1 MSTKVAWITGAGGFL
16 GRHTAKVFNAAG
28 WQVHGLGTGVLLK
41 STSQDW
47 GFASYNN
54 NSVTTETLSQLLSEA
69 EPRVVVHCA
78 GGSSVAL
85 SYSDPEKD
93 FKNTVESLV
102 TLLEFI
108 RKQSP
113 RTKIIY
119 PSSAAVY
126 GLSGAQP
133 LSEESEL
140 SPCSPYG
147 VHKLLA
153 EQLLKSYS
161 QSFNLDTRAVR
172 FFSLYGCGLQ
182 KQILWDACNKLQNSN
197 YLFGGTGNETRDFL
211 HISDAATLLLKTTE
225 ISNSDKCLIINGGSG
240 TSSTIAAILKR
251 LAELSGTSIR
261 PVFNGTVRS
270 GDPQHLVSDS
280 SKAKALGW
288 SPSITLDNGLTQYI
302 EWYQNHHGKQ

>member
-1 MSTKVAWITGAGGFL
+1 MSDKVAWITGAGGFL

-28 WQVHGLGTGVLLK
+28 WQVHGLGTELSLN
-41 STSQDW
+41 STTEHW
-47 GFASYNN
+47 GFASFNN
-54 NSVTTETLSQLLSEA
+54 NCVTTETLSQLLSET
-69 EPRVVVHCA
+69 EPHVVVHCA

-85 SYSDPEKD
+85 SYSHPEKD
-93 FKNTVESLV
+93 FNNTVDSLV

-108 RKQSP
+108 RRQLP

-147 VHKLLA
+147 VNKLIA

-161 QSFNLDTRAVR
+161 QSFGLDTRAVR

-182 KQILWDACNKLQNSN
+182 KQILWDACNKLQNNN

-211 HISDAATLLLKTTE
+211 HISDAAALLLKTTE
-225 ISNSDKCLIINGGSG
+225 IPNSDKYLILNGGSG
-240 TSSTIAAILKR
+240 ISSTIAAILKR
-251 LAELSGTSIR
+251 LAELSGSSIH

-288 SPSITLDNGLTQYI
+288 SPSVTLDNGLNLYI
-302 EWYQNHHGKQ
+302 EWHQNLHGKQ